1 MRRKNEDGNVILL
14 PDNDDEYRSAI
25 LDLNRDSIPFKSFSH
40 TMIVL
45 TYSNWLLS
53 NINMNAK

>member
-14 PDNDDEYRSAI
+14 PDTDDEYRSVV
-25 LDLNRDSIPFKSFSH
+25 LDLNRDNIPFKSFSH